1 MTQPGTGKYEHP
13 LTRYRN
19 LTPVPA
25 AVAHPGGHTA
35 LEGAIEAGAH
45 GVTRP
50 ILVGPASKIAEI
62 AAKMNGITSEGL
74 GRADSVRSRIAS
86 CAVAMLAAHA
96 RRQALA
102 ARV

>member
-1 MTQPGTGKYEHP
+1 MTEPGTGQYEQP

-19 LTPVPA
+19 LTPVA
-25 AVAHPGGHTA
+25 AHHGGHTA
-35 LEGAIEAGAH
+35 LEGAIETGAH
-45 GVTRP
+45 GLTSP

-74 GRADSVRSRIAS
+74 GRADSVRSRIAN